1 MKLFDRTLQVAERSL
16 DVRLSKQNV
25 LNGNL
30 ANADT
35 PGYIARDVN
44 FDQAMT
50 IVTDSRTTMSSTQE
64 GHFSLGDEIE
74 FDEILAE
81 DSPTSGS
88 SLDGNTVDLDR
99 TMAALSE
106 NATQY
111 SVVTKALS
119 KKLGILKY
127 VASDG
132 FG

>member
-1 MKLFDRTLQVAERSL
+1 MKLFDRSLQMAERSL
-16 DVRLSKQNV
+16 DVRLTKQNV

-44 FDQAMT
+44 FDSAMT
-50 IVTDSRTTMSSTQE
+50 IVTDPRTQMSATQD
-64 GHFSLGDEIE
+64 GHFNLGDEIE

-81 DSPTSGS
+81 DTPTTGS

-119 KKLGILKY
+119 KKLGILRY